1 MSRRIRVAILA
12 LILAA
17 PLACAAAPAAEV
29 ISLQGKGEWRRE
41 QERDWREAKVKLGLD
56 AGNFVRT
63 LDLSRMGLLFADQT
77 QIRLNQ
83 NSMMQIKQTGE
94 GKERRTT
101 INLPAGRSWIQS
113 KQVPDR
119 LFMETPSAV
128 AAIRGTEWEMA
139 VEDDGRSTLTVL
151 AGEVDF
157 YNDFGRVT
165 VAASEQAVA
174 EKGRA
179 PVKRIIQN
187 PRERVQWV
195 SAFVV
200 EPGRYAELR
209 DETAL
214 GRDAEGQR
222 LLRVIADVR
231 EQRLKAARDELEAL
245 LAAPTV
251 RRAAAFLLLS
261 DFHIYGGE
269 FAQALRTIDAGGARF
284 PNDERFDAAAARVH
298 LYADDAVQARA
309 RLQSAFAKNPQ
320 SVDASIVAGDLA
332 KFEGDA
338 KGAVASF
345 GAAARTAPED
355 ARGWYGLGAV
365 ETERE
370 HVSKAR
376 DFLARAIALDPKGP
390 GYRGELGT
398 LETFANNLAEARRQ
412 YAQALEEAPDDY
424 VALTGLGVLE
434 LKAGDSEKALENLLK
449 AGAIEPRYSRVH
461 LYVAVAYY
469 QQGRDDAALAEIAR
483 AAELDPKDPFP
494 HILASL
500 IHTDLIRPGA
510 ALASAAEARRLLPY
524 LKSLNQIANN
534 QKGSANLG
542 SALALFGLEE
552 WARSYAQQ
560 SYYPWWAGSHLFLA
574 DRYTGDYVKNSELFQ
589 GFIADPT
596 VFGTSNRFQS
606 LTPRPGHYGAANL
619 LGAWNRNLSSYE
631 PSLTLSGYAN
641 ESFPV
646 AYFASA
652 GRARI
657 SPGDTKLTA
666 NADSITAA
674 FGAKPDA
681 ELGLF
686 GFAKHFSADMR
697 LEGNP
702 IDGKSGRVDL
712 GAHRQFSPT
721 SQLWFKAGIGNDES
735 TFRDPPD
742 ALRFRQASK
751 QDDVQLR
758 HSFAF
763 GDGHEL
769 TWGLEHGAI
778 RDTTT
783 LFIDSAPAGTLDFRE
798 AVRGRSLD
806 GYLSGRWSVT
816 ERLLV
821 QTDLWLQRFERDGRS
836 NIRIDEP
843 GFAPTLIDDR
853 FNQARRDPNPRLGA
867 VYQLEPGRLF
877 RAAWQKWFRPASV
890 ATLGPVATAGIPI
903 EDPLVQIGGKLDRLR
918 AQVEWEWTPRSF
930 ATAYLDRQEI
940 RNLPAAGLAAGF
952 RPDLAELDNLRNRT
966 LFNIASLDT
975 LEGRPEFGRGRVRA
989 AGAAWN
995 QVFGPHWSGYLRYAY
1010 SDSENIASAFRG
1022 LQLPF
1027 LPKQRFAAGFTWVGN
1042 NRMYVSAQLLHR
1054 SRRFADEANLGPMRR
1069 GWEGIG
1075 NIYWET
1081 DDKRWAFQGAVNGL
1095 FKKDA
1100 PGTIVFNA
1108 TYRF

>member
-1 MSRRIRVAILA
+1 
-12 LILAA
+12 
-17 PLACAAAPAAEV
+17 
-29 ISLQGKGEWRRE
+29 
-41 QERDWREAKVKLGLD
+41 
-56 AGNFVRT
+56 
-63 LDLSRMGLLFADQT
+63 MGLLFADQT

-83 NSMMQIKQTGE
+83 NSMMQVKQTGE
-94 GKERRTT
+94 GKERSTT

-139 VEDDGRSTLTVL
+139 VDDEGRSTLTVL
-151 AGEVDF
+151 TGEVEF
-157 YNDFGRVT
+157 YNDFGRVI

-200 EPGRYAELR
+200 EPARYAELR

-214 GRDAEGQR
+214 GQDAEGRR
-222 LLRVIADVR
+222 LLRIIEAVR
-231 EQRLKAARDELEAL
+231 EQRLKVARDELEAMV
-245 LAAPTV
+245 AAPAV
-251 RRAAAFLLLS
+251 KRAAAFLLLA

-284 PNDERFDAAAARVH
+284 PDDERFDAAAARLH
-298 LYADDAVQARA
+298 LYSDDAAQARA

-320 SVDASIVAGDLA
+320 SMDASIIAGELA

-345 GAAARTAPED
+345 GAATRYVPED

-370 HVSKAR
+370 DVSKAR
-376 DFLARAIALDPKGP
+376 GFLSRAIALDPKGP

-412 YAQALEEAPDDY
+412 YAQALEDAPDDY

-434 LKAGDSEKALENLLK
+434 LKAGDAEKALENLLK
-449 AGAIEPRYSRVH
+449 AGAIEPRYARVH

-469 QQGRDDAALAEIAR
+469 QQGRVDAALGEIAR
-483 AAELDPKDPFP
+483 ATELDPKDPFP

-510 ALASAAEARRLLPY
+510 ALASAAEARRLMPY
-524 LKSLNQIANN
+524 LRSLNQIANN

-574 DRYTGDYVKNSELFQ
+574 DRYPGDYAKNSELFQ
-589 GFIADPT
+589 GFISDPT
-596 VFGTSNRFQS
+596 VFGASNRFQS
-606 LTPRPGHYGAANL
+606 LTPRPGNYAAANL
-619 LGAWNRNLSSYE
+619 LGAWNRNLSSSE
-631 PSLTLSGYAN
+631 ASLTLNGYAN
-641 ESFPV
+641 ESSPV
-646 AYFASA
+646 AYFANV

-666 NADSITAA
+666 DADSITAA

-686 GFAKHFSADMR
+686 GFAKYFSADMR
-697 LEGNP
+697 LDGNP
-702 IDGKSGRVDL
+702 IGGKSGRVDL
-712 GAHRQFSPT
+712 GAQRQFSPT
-721 SQLWFKAGIGNDES
+721 SQLWFKVGIGNDES
-735 TFRDPPD
+735 TFRTPSD
-742 ALRFRQASK
+742 ALRFRQAPT

-758 HSFAF
+758 HVFAYR
-763 GDGHEL
+763 DGHEL
-769 TWGLEHGAI
+769 SWGLERGAI
-778 RDTTT
+778 RDMTT
-783 LFIDSAPAGTLDFRE
+783 LSAGTLDFRE
-798 AVRGRSLD
+798 GARSRSLD
-806 GYLSGRWSVT
+806 GYASGRWRLT

-821 QTDLWLQRFERDGRS
+821 QTDLWLQRFDRDGRT
-836 NIRIDEP
+836 NIRVDDP
-843 GFAPTLIDDR
+843 GVAPIVIDDH
-853 FNQARRDPNPRLGA
+853 FNQLRRDANPRLGA
-867 VYQLEPGRLF
+867 VYQFEPGRLV
-877 RAAWQKWFRPASV
+877 RVAWQKWFRPASV

-903 EDPLVQIGGKLDRLR
+903 EDPLVQVGGKLDRLR
-918 AQVEWEWTPRSF
+918 AQVEWELTSRSF
-930 ATAYLDRQEI
+930 VAAYLDRQEI
-940 RNLPAAGLAAGF
+940 RNLPAAGLAAGV
-952 RPDLAELDNLRNRT
+952 RPDLAELDNLRNRS
-966 LFNIASLDT
+966 LFNVASLDG
-975 LEGRPEFGRGRVRA
+975 LEGRPEFGQGRVRA

-995 QVFGPHWSGYLRYAY
+995 QVFGAHWSGYLRYAY
-1010 SDSENIASAFRG
+1010 ADSENIASALQGR
-1022 LQLPF
+1022 QLPF
-1027 LPKQRFAAGFTWVGN
+1027 LPKERYAAGVTWVGN
-1042 NRMYVSAQLLHR
+1042 NRMYLSAQLLHR
-1054 SRRFADEANLGPMRR
+1054 SARFADEANLRPMRG

-1075 NIYWET
+1075 NLYWET
-1081 DDKRWAFQGAVNGL
+1081 DDKRWALQGAVNGL
-1095 FKKDA
+1095 LKKDT
-1100 PGTIVFNA
+1100 PVTIVFNA
-1108 TYRF
+1108 SYRF